1 MKDLEIRKFP
11 FEQETPDLI
20 GSPENKEEINWTN
33 NWPVVYIISNGEEA
47 YIGETYK
54 VKERLKQHQENQD
67 RKKLNEVFILIDP
80 QSNKSFTL
88 DLESFLIR
96 YMSCDGIFKLQN
108 SNKGLV
114 NYEYFGRDKSKWK
127 FEHLIWPKL
136 KELKLAKRDLF
147 LIQNDDL
154 FKYSPYTPLASNQH
168 DILLK
173 TLNELVNSFN
183 RKVSILINGG
193 PGTGKTVL
201 GSYLIKLLLSKEESF
216 EDEETKMSLSKI
228 QNKIKKIGFVIPQ
241 QSLRKTLKRV
251 FKKISGLSP
260 EMVLSPNDV
269 VKDKFDLLIVDEAHR
284 LRRRKNLS
292 TYQQFDKNNKKLNL
306 PKEATEL
313 DWILSNS
320 KTQIFFYDYGQTIK
334 PTDIE
339 HEYFLKKINTDL
351 FFEHELKSQFRVKGG
366 ENYMDYIKDLLNS
379 KLSGKKYFEEYDFR
393 FFDSFSLMRKEIL
406 KRNDEFK
413 LARLVAGYGWK
424 WVSKNN
430 KNIPDIKIEDER
442 LNWNTEILDWISSEC
457 SINEVGCIHT
467 IQGYDLNFAGV
478 IFGPE
483 ITYDFVEKKI
493 KVIKNNYHD
502 FNGKRSCSDKELEEY
517 VKNIYGVLLTRG
529 IRGTYVYAV
538 DENLRKYLRE
548 FIKFHTT
555 PEEIKIVEES
565 LK

>member
-1 MKDLEIRKFP
+1 MTDINIKKFP
-11 FEQETPDLI
+11 FERETPDLI
-20 GSPENKEEINWTN
+20 NSPENKEQMNWTS
-33 NWPVVYIISNGEEA
+33 NWPVVYILSNGEEA
-47 YIGETYK
+47 YVGETYK
-54 VKERLKQHQENQD
+54 VKERLKQHWENLD

-80 QSNKSFTL
+80 ESNKSFTL

-96 YMSCDGIFKLQN
+96 YMSCDGMFKLQN

-114 NYEYFGRDKSKWK
+114 NYEYFGREKSKQK

-136 KELKLAKRDLF
+136 KELNLAKRDLF

-154 FKYSPYTPLASNQH
+154 FKYSPYTPLAANQH
-168 DILLK
+168 DIILK
-173 TLNELVNSFN
+173 ILNELVNSFN
-183 RKVSILINGG
+183 RKVSILIRGG

-201 GSYLIKLLLSKEESF
+201 GSYLVKLLLSKEENF
-216 EDEETKMSLSKI
+216 EDEETKISLSKI
-228 QNKIKKIGFVIPQ
+228 QNKINKIGFVIPQ

-292 TYQQFDKNNKKLNL
+292 MYKQFDENNKRLGL

-320 KTQIFFYDYGQTIK
+320 KTQIFFYDPCQTIK

-339 HEYFLKKINTDL
+339 QEYFLNKIGKDL

-366 ENYMDYIKDLLNS
+366 ENYMDYIKNLLNS
-379 KLSGKKYFEEYDFR
+379 KLIQKKDFEEYDFR
-393 FFDSFSLMRKEIL
+393 FFEDFSSMRKEIL
-406 KRNDEFK
+406 KKNEEFQ
-413 LARLVAGYGWK
+413 LARIVAGYGWK
-424 WVSKNN
+424 WRSKNN
-430 KNIPDIKIEDER
+430 KNIPDIEIGNEKM
-442 LNWNTEILDWISSEC
+442 NWNTESLDWISSEC

-483 ITYDFVEKKI
+483 VTYDFKEKKI
-493 KVIKNNYHD
+493 KIIRENYHD
-502 FNGKRSCSDKELEEY
+502 FNGKRSSSDKELEEY
-517 VKNIYGVLLTRG
+517 IKNIYGVLLTRG
-529 IRGTYVYAV
+529 IKGTYIYAV
-538 DENLRKYLRE
+538 DENLKKYLRE
-548 FIKFHTT
+548 FV
-555 PEEIKIVEES
+555 KIS
-565 LK
+565 T